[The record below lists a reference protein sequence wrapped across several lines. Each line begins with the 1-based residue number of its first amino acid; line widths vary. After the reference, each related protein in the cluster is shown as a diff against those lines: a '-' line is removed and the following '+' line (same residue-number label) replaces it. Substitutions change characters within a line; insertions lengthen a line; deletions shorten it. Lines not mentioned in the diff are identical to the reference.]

1 MGEPLI
7 LDDIEQRILGS
18 LLEKQSTVPASY
30 PLTLNALRTACNQTS
45 SREPVSDYSV
55 SDLEQALT
63 ALRSRGLVRVV
74 WSESGRRTLKYHQLL
89 DDVLELQPDQ
99 RAVITVLLLR
109 GAQAPGELKTRTDR
123 LHAFGDRAAVESVL
137 EELAKRPTPL
147 VRELPRRAGHHDA
160 RWIHLLGPVDESRQ
174 VDVGEPQPDRETVL
188 ADGPA
193 RRDHRVVSS
202 YDAVAAAYADHVE
215 EDSRLS
221 AFEAWLLGRVGEW
234 AGDRPV
240 ADVGCGLG
248 QLAARMNDAGV
259 TARGF
264 DLSPGMVS
272 EARRRFPNV
281 EFEVG
286 DLRTLLK
293 PRDAD
298 GWGVVVAWQC
308 LLHFAPSELP
318 AVFAAMSRALAVN
331 GTLLLAA
338 DVGSEVGH
346 RDTWWEASVDLDLV
360 RHDPDQLLR
369 SVEKAGLTVIE
380 WYLHGPLPDR
390 DRGGRKVYVVARP
403 STAM

>member
-1 MGEPLI
+1 M
-7 LDDIEQRILGS
+7 
-18 LLEKQSTVPASY
+18 
-30 PLTLNALRTACNQTS
+30 
-45 SREPVSDYSV
+45 
-55 SDLEQALT
+55 
-63 ALRSRGLVRVV
+63 
-74 WSESGRRTLKYHQLL
+74 
-89 DDVLELQPDQ
+89 
-99 RAVITVLLLR
+99 
-109 GAQAPGELKTRTDR
+109 
-123 LHAFGDRAAVESVL
+123 
-137 EELAKRPTPL
+137 
-147 VRELPRRAGHHDA
+147 
-160 RWIHLLGPVDESRQ
+160 
-174 VDVGEPQPDRETVL
+174 
-188 ADGPA
+188 
-193 RRDHRVVSS
+193 
-202 YDAVAAAYADHVE
+202 
-215 EDSRLS
+215 
-221 AFEAWLLGRVGEW
+221 
-234 AGDRPV
+234 

-248 QLAARMNDAGV
+248 QLAARMDDAGV